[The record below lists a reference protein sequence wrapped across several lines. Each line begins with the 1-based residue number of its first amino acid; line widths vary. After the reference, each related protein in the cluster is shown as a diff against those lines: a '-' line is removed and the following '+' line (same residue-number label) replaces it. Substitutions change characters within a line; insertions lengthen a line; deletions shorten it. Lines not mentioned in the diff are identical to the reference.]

1 MRTEQI
7 GELCS
12 TSRRSQS
19 ALALAVPLSQFTPRV
34 GGGSAFVVRRHSHRH
49 VMIARFIC
57 LALLVCHAARASGI
71 PDLERVHTSE
81 DLARYISSM
90 TTNDLALSV
99 VLRGLDSTNSIT
111 VTPYTVAIP
120 IREIYGTIAEVRFSD
135 KLGSGFY
142 ESGKKYGVREICAY
156 QDTKGE
162 VYRFHIGISDER
174 QYHLMKSLIKQ
185 RTHHDI

>member
-1 MRTEQI
+1 
-7 GELCS
+7 
-12 TSRRSQS
+12 
-19 ALALAVPLSQFTPRV
+19 LALAVPLSRFTSQV
-34 GGGSAFVVRRHSHRH
+34 GCGSAFYVRHHSQHH

-57 LALLVCHAARASGI
+57 LALLICHSARAGGI
-71 PDLERVHTSE
+71 PDLERVRSSE

-90 TTNDLALSV
+90 TTNDSALNV

-120 IREIYGTIAEVRFSD
+120 IREIYGTIAEARFSD

-142 ESGKKYGVREICAY
+142 ESGKKYSVREICAY

-162 VYRFHIGISDER
+162 VCRFHIGIFDER
-174 QYHLMKSLIKQ
+174 QYRLMKSLIKH
-185 RTHHDI
+185 RIHHDA